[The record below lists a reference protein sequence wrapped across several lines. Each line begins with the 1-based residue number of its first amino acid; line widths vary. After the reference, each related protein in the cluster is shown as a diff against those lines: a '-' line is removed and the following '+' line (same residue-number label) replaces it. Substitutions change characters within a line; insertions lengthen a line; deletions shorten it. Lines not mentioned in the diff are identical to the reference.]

1 MPLSDH
7 EQRVLEQ
14 LERQLNADD
23 PRLATRLADSGR
35 PAVSVRRVVLGAVLA
50 VVGLAVVLAGVS
62 TQLVLVGGLGAA
74 RLGGG
79 IRGATIPH
87 RGHADAG
94 GPAAPAAGRA
104 DRSRTRG
111 SSLMARL
118 ERDWDDRGRPR
129 G

>member
-62 TQLVLVGGLGAA
+62 IQLVLVGVLGTALLGA
-74 RLGGG
+74 G
-79 IRGATIPH
+79 ILVATMPH
-87 RGHADAG
+87 RGDADAAR
-94 GPAAPAAGRA
+94 PSAGRA

>member
-62 TQLVLVGGLGAA
+62 TQLVLVGVLGTALLGA
-74 RLGGG
+74 G
-79 IRGATIPH
+79 ILVATMPH
-87 RGHADAG
+87 RGDADAAR
-94 GPAAPAAGRA
+94 PAAPSAGRA

>member
-62 TQLVLVGGLGAA
+62 TQLVLVGVLGAA
-74 RLGGG
+74 LLGAAFRVSPCPP
-79 IRGATIPH
+79 RGA
-87 RGHADAG
+87 
-94 GPAAPAAGRA
+94 AAAARRAAHAAGRA

>member
-62 TQLVLVGGLGAA
+62 TQLVLVGVLGAA
-74 RLGGG
+74 LLGAGILVATMPPRGG
-79 IRGATIPH
+79 A
-87 RGHADAG
+87 AAG
-94 GPAAPAAGRA
+94 RPAAPAAGRA